1 MQILMPWAGL
11 AARILMSVIFVLSG
25 LSKLGNP
32 EANGAF
38 LKAQG
43 LSEVFVYPV
52 GLFELLGGI
61 AIIIG
66 WQTRYVAL
74 ALAGFCLLTGIMVH
88 LHPEDQFQMIM
99 FMKNLAMAGGFLLLF
114 QHGAGAFS
122 LDARKA

>member
-11 AARILMSVIFVLSG
+11 AGRILMSAIFVLSG
-25 LSKLGNP
+25 FGKLSNP
-32 EANGAF
+32 EANGAY

-43 LSEVFVYPV
+43 LPEFFVHPV
-52 GLFELLGGI
+52 GVFELLGGI

-74 ALAGFCLLTGIMVH
+74 ALSGFCLLTGIIAH
-88 LHPEDQFQMIM
+88 LHPDDQLQMIM

-122 LDARKA
+122 VDARK